1 MSVLVV
7 GLSHRTAPVTMLERA
22 AVSGHALAKLLRDVF
37 HDEHV
42 AGTFVV
48 STCNRVE
55 VYAEVAKFHAGV
67 SAICELL
74 ARHSGIATSELT
86 QHLYVHYEDRAVQH
100 LLWTACGLES
110 MVVGES
116 QILGQVREALAVAR
130 RHGTLGRVLDD
141 LGALALRAGKRA
153 HAETGIDRAGA
164 NLVSVGIGLA
174 AERLRPDHSPDP
186 GAPLRGLA
194 VLVVGAG
201 SMSSL
206 AVATAARLGA
216 ARIVVANRTAERA
229 ERLAAAVSGCT
240 ADMHDLAP
248 ALAGAD
254 LVISCTGAAGLVITA
269 ETAAAA
275 MKLRA
280 GAAARAA
287 PGLRDAGQPRDVA
300 EARDG
305 ADAPDDAEARDDAE
319 PCDMGHAHGPG
330 AGTRR
335 ARPLVLLDLAL
346 PRDVD
351 PGVAVLPGVSV
362 LGLESLQDAG
372 AALAP
377 AHAGDVA
384 AVRAIV
390 AEEMAARSF
399 ARHAARVAP
408 TVVALRAKAAE
419 VVERELARLAG
430 RLGELDDRA
439 HGEIAL
445 AMHRVVDKLLHAPT
459 VRVKELAGSP
469 GGDSYEAALRVLF
482 DLDPGAV
489 EAVTRADGSVAQTA
503 VEAAT
508 RADGSVAP
516 TAVEAVTR
524 AGASVSPRTVDAV
537 TRAGTGASPPGAP
550 GWPARAEEAG

>member
-7 GLSHRTAPVTMLERA
+7 GLSHRSAPVSVLERA
-22 AVSGHALAKLLRDVF
+22 AVGGDALGKLLRDVF
-37 HDEHV
+37 QAEHV

-74 ARHSGIATSELT
+74 SRHSGIPTNDLT

-100 LLWTACGLES
+100 LLSMACGLES
-110 MVVGES
+110 MVPGEG
-116 QILGQVREALAVAR
+116 QILGQVRQSLALAR
-130 RHGTLGRVLDD
+130 KTGTLGRVLDD
-141 LGALALRAGKRA
+141 LGAVALRAGKRA
-153 HAETGIDRAGA
+153 HAETEIDRAGA
-164 NLVSVGIGLA
+164 NLVTVGIGLA
-174 AERLRPDHSPDP
+174 AARLRSGRAGAPDP
-186 GAPLRGLA
+186 GSPLSGLA

-216 ARIVVANRTAERA
+216 AGVAVANRTHERA
-229 ERLAAAVSGCT
+229 ARLAATVSGST
-240 ADMHDLAP
+240 ADINDLTP
-248 ALAGAD
+248 ALAAAD
-254 LVISCTGAAGLVITA
+254 LVISCTGANGLVITA
-269 ETAAAA
+269 EAVTAA
-275 MKLRA
+275 MP
-280 GAAARAA
+280 ARGAA
-287 PGLRDAGQPRDVA
+287 PG
-300 EARDG
+300 
-305 ADAPDDAEARDDAE
+305 
-319 PCDMGHAHGPG
+319 G
-330 AGTRR
+330 AG

-351 PGVAVLPGVSV
+351 PGAAAVPSVSV
-362 LGLESLQDAG
+362 LGLDSLQDAG
-372 AALAP
+372 SAVAATQA
-377 AHAGDVA
+377 DSVA

-390 AEEMAARSF
+390 AEELAARSS

-419 VVERELARLAG
+419 VVEAELTRLGG

-439 HGEIAL
+439 HGEIAQ

-482 DLDPGAV
+482 DLEPGAV
-489 EAVTRADGSVAQTA
+489 EAVTRAD
-503 VEAAT
+503 AT
-508 RADGSVAP
+508 M
-516 TAVEAVTR
+516 
-524 AGASVSPRTVDAV
+524 SPD
-537 TRAGTGASPPGAP
+537 GAP
-550 GWPARAEEAG
+550 AARPSRARAEEAG